1 MTRMRENDLNRPGAA
16 GNIPGEPDGWSWLL
30 GFVIPAVLPPL
41 VAWIVHRTD
50 EKEKQKLEKEHQH
63 ETLKAKIQMDHL
75 EQESGTV
82 RDKLTS
88 VQEENSKLR
97 AKLASHHEVKERDQ
111 HYISKLEEEN
121 QTLKQDYKKQ
131 QEQIYQLAQR
141 LSDAYVET
149 NVSKEPES
157 PKEARMGPFGF
168 TLKDSQAYKQK
179 EREIRAKEEYLTK
192 LEKQLRERQD
202 MKCSYWNPMKSSW
215 HREHLERQML
225 GEADT
230 SVHARGL
237 RVPAALR
244 EIFKYDDYCAQRPED
259 HGRLM
264 WTFWRQWKMEVEREK
279 YKLLAE
285 RLAQDPR
292 KN

>member
-1 MTRMRENDLNRPGAA
+1 MTRMRENDLNRPGTA
-16 GNIPGEPDGWSWLL
+16 GNIPGEPDGWGWLL
-30 GFVIPAVLPPL
+30 GFVIPAVVPPL

-97 AKLASHHEVKERDQ
+97 EKLASHHEVKERDQ

-149 NVSKEPES
+149 NVLKEPES